1 MGRSLALQKKTSLRL
16 DLSYL
21 AKGTKR
27 QYGLGAFAIK
37 AEFAP
42 PLYDVLLKLADL
54 PFGRRIG
61 VFGMQFASRGAIQYV
76 MDSESG
82 FDNSVH
88 SLTGSLIV
96 RGYWQSEKYFLNNA
110 TVIRSDFQFRAPP
123 TVENAKYLERI
134 GGVTSVAVH
143 VRRGDYVSNAK
154 TNCNHGTC
162 SAGYYVASA
171 NIMRQKVGDLKYF
184 VFSDDPDWAERN
196 LHLPGPTEIV
206 RINHGRADFEDMRLM
221 SACKHFIIA
230 NSSFSWWAAWLGV
243 HPGKVV
249 IAPKRWFSIHH
260 ADTRDLLPDTWI
272 KV

>member
-1 MGRSLALQKKTSLRL
+1 MGRSLALQTKTSLRL

-134 GGVTSVAVH
+134 GGVP
-143 VRRGDYVSNAK
+143 VSR
-154 TNCNHGTC
+154 
-162 SAGYYVASA
+162 VD
-171 NIMRQKVGDLKYF
+171 VGEEDVLLGGEA
-184 VFSDDPDWAERN
+184 DGE
-196 LHLPGPTEIV
+196 PGPTEIV